1 MPRFAFGEFRLD
13 TDERRLSR
21 NGAELRLRGKL
32 FDTLSVFLQTP
43 GKLLRKGELLARVW
57 PDSIVEENN
66 LDHCVSQLRKILGG
80 EVN

>member
-1 MPRFAFGEFRLD
+1 MTCFAFGEFQLD

-21 NGAELRLRGKL
+21 NGAELRGKL

-43 GKLLRKGELLARVW
+43 GKLLRKGELFARVW

-66 LDHCVSQLRKILGG
+66 LDRCVSQLRKILGG